1 MQRRQRGAGDRP
13 SSSNRQ
19 QRYMVAV
26 KHKLTA
32 RRMYQNNT
40 EDMMEAHKTT
50 RAAGMAATYADILIK
65 AGVIKPQVKEAA
77 PILRLHEQIIRG
89 EVNWWEVCLGQLP
102 AAKK

>member
-1 MQRRQRGAGDRP
+1 
-13 SSSNRQ
+13 
-19 QRYMVAV
+19 
-26 KHKLTA
+26 
-32 RRMYQNNT
+32 
-40 EDMMEAHKTT
+40 METKKIS

-65 AGVIKPQVKEAA
+65 AGVIKPQAKEAT